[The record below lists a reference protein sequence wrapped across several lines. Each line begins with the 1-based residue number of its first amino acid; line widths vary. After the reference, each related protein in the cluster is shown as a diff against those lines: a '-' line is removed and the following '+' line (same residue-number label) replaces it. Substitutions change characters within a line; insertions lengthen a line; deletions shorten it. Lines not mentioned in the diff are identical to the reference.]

1 MSESA
6 RSVTLSTLQGLR
18 RQGEKI
24 AVLTSYDAGFARLAE
39 EAGVEVILVGDS
51 LGMVVQ
57 GHAST
62 LPVRLAEMSYHTR
75 CVARAVQWA
84 LIVTDL
90 PFASYQRSPQQAYAS
105 AARLMAA
112 GAHVVKLEG
121 GAVMLET
128 VRFLVQ
134 RGIPVCAH
142 LGLLPQSVNQLGGYK
157 VQARD
162 ESGAS
167 QLLADARALEQAG
180 AGLLVLESIPA
191 ALGKQVTESLAIP
204 TIGIGAGPDCSG
216 QVLVLHDV
224 LGIYPQP
231 PKFSKNFMAEAG
243 SVQGALQAYV
253 GAVKS
258 GAFPGP
264 EHSFQ

>member
-1 MSESA
+1 MSEPIKP
-6 RSVTLSTLQGLR
+6 VTLSTLQR
-18 RQGEKI
+18 MRQQGERI
-24 AVLTSYDAGFARLAE
+24 AALTAYDAGFARLLD
-39 EAGVEVILVGDS
+39 EAGVDIVLVGDS

-62 LPVRLAEMSYHTR
+62 LPVKLSEMTYHTR
-75 CVARAVQWA
+75 CVSRGVSRAFV
-84 LIVTDL
+84 VGDL
-90 PFASYQRSPQQAYAS
+90 PFASYQQSPQQAYAS

-112 GAHVVKLEG
+112 GAHMVKLEG
-121 GAVMLET
+121 GAVMVKT
-128 VRFLVQ
+128 VEFLVQ

-162 ESGAS
+162 EAAAA
-167 QLLADARALEQAG
+167 QLLADATDMESAG

-191 ALGKQVTESLAIP
+191 PLGKQVTASISIP

-224 LGIYPQP
+224 LGVYPHP
-231 PKFSKNFMAEAG
+231 PKFSRNFMVDAG
-243 SVQGALQAYV
+243 SIRTALKTYV
-253 GAVKS
+253 DSVKS
-258 GAFPGP
+258 GTFPGP
-264 EHSFQ
+264 EHCFE

>member
-1 MSESA
+1 MSDLTK
-6 RSVTLSTLQGLR
+6 SVTLSTLQRLR
-18 RQGEKI
+18 QQGEKI
-24 AVLTSYDAGFARLAE
+24 AVLTAYDAGFAHLAE

-62 LPVRLAEMSYHTR
+62 LPVKLAEMSYHTR
-75 CVARAVQWA
+75 CVARGVQRA
-84 LIVTDL
+84 LIVSDM
-90 PFASYQRSPQQAYAS
+90 PFASFQQSPGQAYAS

-112 GAHVVKLEG
+112 GANMVKLEG

-162 ESGAS
+162 AS
-167 QLLADARALEQAG
+167 SANQLLADARALEQAG

-191 ALGKQVTESLAIP
+191 ILGRQVTESLAIP

-216 QVLVLHDV
+216 QVLVLQDV
-224 LGIYPQP
+224 LGVYPQP
-231 PKFSKNFMAEAG
+231 PKFSKNFMAGAG
-243 SVQGALQAYV
+243 SIQGAFKAYV
-253 GAVKS
+253 AAVKS

>member
-1 MSESA
+1 MSESPKPI
-6 RSVTLSTLQGLR
+6 TLFTLQRLR
-18 RQGEKI
+18 EQGEKI
-24 AVLTSYDAGFARLAE
+24 AVLTAYDAGFARLAE

-62 LPVRLAEMSYHTR
+62 LPVKLAEMSYHTR
-75 CVARAVQWA
+75 CVARGAHRA
-84 LIVTDL
+84 LIVSDM
-90 PFASYQRSPQQAYAS
+90 PFASFQQSPQQAYAS

-112 GAHVVKLEG
+112 GANMVKLEG
-121 GAVMLET
+121 GAVMQET
-128 VRFLVQ
+128 VRFLVE

-142 LGLLPQSVNQLGGYK
+142 LGLLPQSFNQLGGYR

-162 ESGAS
+162 PSGAN
-167 QLLADARALEQAG
+167 QLLADARALQQAG

-191 ALGKQVTESLAIP
+191 ALGKLVTESLTIP

-216 QVLVLHDV
+216 QVLVLQDV

-231 PKFSKNFMAEAG
+231 PKFSKNFMAKAG
-243 SVQGALQAYV
+243 SIQGAIGAYV
-253 GAVKS
+253 AAVKS

-264 EHSFQ
+264 EHCFQ

>member
-1 MSESA
+1 MSNPTKPI
-6 RSVTLSTLQGLR
+6 TLSTLKGLR
-18 RQGEKI
+18 ERSEKI
-24 AVLTSYDAGFARLAE
+24 AVLTAYDAGFARLAE

-57 GHAST
+57 GHTST

-75 CVARAVQWA
+75 CVARGVHRA
-84 LIVTDL
+84 LIVSDL
-90 PFASYQRSPQQAYAS
+90 PFASYQQSPQQAYVS

-112 GAHVVKLEG
+112 GANIVKLEG

-142 LGLLPQSVNQLGGYK
+142 LGLLPQSVNQLGGYR

-162 ESGAS
+162 ESSAN
-167 QLLADARALEQAG
+167 QLLADARALQQAG
-180 AGLLVLESIPA
+180 AGLVVLESIPA
-191 ALGKQVTESLAIP
+191 ALGKLVTESLAIP
-204 TIGIGAGPDCSG
+204 TVGIGAGPHCSG
-216 QVLVLHDV
+216 QVLVLQDV
-224 LGIYPQP
+224 LGIYPHS
-231 PKFSKNFMAEAG
+231 PKFSKNFMAGAG
-243 SVQGALQAYV
+243 SIQGAIQAYV
-253 GAVKS
+253 AAVKS

-264 EHSFQ
+264 EHCFQ

>member
-6 RSVTLSTLQGLR
+6 RSVTLSTLQRLR
-18 RQGEKI
+18 LQGEKI
-24 AVLTSYDAGFARLAE
+24 AVLTAYDAGFARLAE
-39 EAGVEVILVGDS
+39 EAGIEVILVGDS

-62 LPVRLAEMSYHTR
+62 LPVKLAEMSYHTR
-75 CVARAVQWA
+75 CVARGVQRA
-84 LIVTDL
+84 LIVSDM
-90 PFASYQRSPQQAYAS
+90 PFASFQQSPQQAYAS

-162 ESGAS
+162 PSSAS
-167 QLLADARALEQAG
+167 QLLADARALQQAG

-191 ALGKQVTESLAIP
+191 VLGRQVTESLAIP

-216 QVLVLHDV
+216 QVLVLQDV
-224 LGIYPQP
+224 LGVYPQS

-243 SVQGALQAYV
+243 SIQAAFKAYV
-253 GAVKS
+253 AAVKS

-264 EHSFQ
+264 EHCFQ

>member
-1 MSESA
+1 MSAST
-6 RSVTLSTLQGLR
+6 RLVTLSTLHHLR
-18 RQGEKI
+18 QQGEKI
-24 AVLTSYDAGFARLAE
+24 AVLTAYDAGFAHLAE

-62 LPVRLAEMSYHTR
+62 LPVKLAEMSYHTR
-75 CVARAVQWA
+75 CVARGVQRA
-84 LIVTDL
+84 LIMSDM
-90 PFASYQRSPQQAYAS
+90 PFASFQQSPEQAYAS

-112 GAHVVKLEG
+112 GANMVKLEG

-162 ESGAS
+162 AS
-167 QLLADARALEQAG
+167 SANQLLADARALEQAG
-180 AGLLVLESIPA
+180 AGLLVLEAIPA
-191 ALGKQVTESLAIP
+191 ILGSQVTESLAIP

-216 QVLVLHDV
+216 QVLVLQDV
-224 LGIYPQP
+224 LGVYPQP
-231 PKFSKNFMAEAG
+231 PKFSKNFMAGAG
-243 SVQGALQAYV
+243 SIQGALKAYV
-253 GAVKS
+253 AAVKS
-258 GAFPGP
+258 GTFPGP
-264 EHSFQ
+264 EHCFQ